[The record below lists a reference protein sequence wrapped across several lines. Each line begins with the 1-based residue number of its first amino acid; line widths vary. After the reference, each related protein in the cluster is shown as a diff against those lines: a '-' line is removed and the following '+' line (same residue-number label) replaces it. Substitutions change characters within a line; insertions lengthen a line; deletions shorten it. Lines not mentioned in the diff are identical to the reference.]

1 MAGCNYDANYIMDIP
16 LRNRKGATINEAWQ
30 NIHNKLKKA
39 GVAPETYVL
48 DNVLSKDLIEAFE
61 S

>member
-1 MAGCNYDANYIMDIP
+1 MVAYHYDANYIMGSP
-16 LRNRKGATINEAWQ
+16 LRNIKGSTITEAWQ